1 MAELAGGFIPAG
13 EQGNYV
19 RGQFNPGTGRLDP
32 FKTMGKDSALVIK
45 RGEKEPPGWAVIVL
59 GFGDDPNVDSGPLD
73 VTAGTWTIVIPRNI
87 TVAIPP
93 AHFENLLQ
101 STETRYIQPA
111 LGQQLIGYK
120 AHRYNIQVVKWPE
133 SANQAVN
140 EYIEETKAV
149 HEKIEVD

>member
-1 MAELAGGFIPAG
+1 MTNI
-13 EQGNYV
+13 
-19 RGQFNPGTGRLDP
+19 
-32 FKTMGKDSALVIK
+32 
-45 RGEKEPPGWAVIVL
+45 GWAVIVL